1 MEAQT
6 LKINVYEAISVADVI
21 ADGIKRVAE
30 FAKQVWNW
38 LFSEEPDDEPQKE
51 KDANRAPPALG
62 INVAEEIKTNE
73 SLR

>member
-1 MEAQT
+1 METQA
-6 LKINVYEAISVADVI
+6 LKIRVFEAISVTDVI
-21 ADGIKRVAE
+21 ADGVKRVAE

-38 LFSEEPDDEPQKE
+38 LFSEEPEDEPEHDQ
-51 KDANRAPPALG
+51 DASRAPPALG